1 MAIVNYTFTNLIPD
15 SSFENNQWSNGVYST
30 QEKLYG
36 NRSLYFQTG
45 TTVVGQLVIPYPVL
59 GHKYYGRRYI
69 KTAGNNSSAD
79 CRFEMYGGDGVGLN
93 WVFAWNNGN
102 HPTWSFDS
110 AIQDITVINYA
121 STQATYL
128 RCFNVN
134 TTADTWIDGVML
146 IDLTAAC
153 GAGREPSKEWC
164 DENLPFF
171 TDTYSA
177 PIDMGDTIFL
187 GEDYLT
193 GIRLGDFPIEQ
204 CYLGSTKIF
213 PVE

>member
-15 SSFENNQWSNGVYST
+15 PSFENNIWNGANYST
-30 QEKLYG
+30 TEKYNG
-36 NRSLYFQTG
+36 ARSLYFPVG
-45 TTVVGQLVIPYPVL
+45 TTVVATTPVL
-59 GHKYYGRRYI
+59 ATQPIIGHKYYGRRYI
-69 KTAGNNSSAD
+69 KTNGDNQPPD
-79 CRFEMYGGDGVGLN
+79 CRFEVFAGDGIGLN
-93 WVFAWNNGN
+93 WVFAWNRGN
-102 HPTWSFDS
+102 YPNWEFDS
-110 AIQDITVINYA
+110 SIQTIDVLNGSNY
-121 STQATYL
+121 YV
-128 RCFNVN
+128 RCFNVG
-134 TTADTWIDGVML
+134 TTADTWVDAVML

-153 GAGREPSKEWC
+153 GAGKEPSKEWC

-193 GIRLGDFPIEQ
+193 GVRLGEFPIEE

>member
-15 SSFENNQWSNGVYST
+15 PSFENNQWNNGVYST
-30 QEKLYG
+30 TEKLYG
-36 NRSLYFQTG
+36 ERSLYFQTG
-45 TTVVGQLVIPYPVL
+45 TTVVGEIAIPYPVL

-69 KTAGNNSSAD
+69 KTSGDNQPPD
-79 CRFEMYGGDGVGLN
+79 CRFEMYGGDGEGLN
-93 WVFAWNNGN
+93 WVFAWNRGN
-102 HPTWSFDS
+102 YPDWSFDS
-110 AIQDITVINYA
+110 AIQEVTVINYE
-121 STQATYL
+121 STRTTYM
-128 RCFNVN
+128 RCFNVG
-134 TTADTWIDGVML
+134 TTADTWVDGVML

-153 GAGREPSKEWC
+153 GAGKEPSKEWC

-171 TDTYSA
+171 ISTYSA

-193 GIRLGDFPIEQ
+193 GVRLGEFPIEE